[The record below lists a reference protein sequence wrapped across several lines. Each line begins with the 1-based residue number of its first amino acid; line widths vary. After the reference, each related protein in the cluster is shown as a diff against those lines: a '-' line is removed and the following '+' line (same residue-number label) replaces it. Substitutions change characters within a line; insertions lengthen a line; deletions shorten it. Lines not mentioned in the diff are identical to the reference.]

1 MKKLT
6 TNHKIVIG
14 LVAGGVL
21 AWFFL
26 RNKSSE
32 DKKST
37 ESLNSDKTPL
47 AKTREEKIE
56 YILDNLEATTTETQS
71 GFSGDR
77 FEFDPTIGYAIPIGK
92 VDVVG
97 AGEEMIISR
106 DGNFANEIYFN
117 VDGEPTDNPVEEAV
131 ALLNELSDEEL
142 NIVYA
147 CVVAKKKDPNLN
159 VSELVAEMPIEE
171 RKKGGLSSFLQKRMN
186 DVKSIKKS
194 PKWQSFWSKR
204 REDGS
209 KFMSMFRRNADRKRV
224 STKDVI
230 ESKCGRRPLF
240 GVGARR
246 WRACV
251 DELKNE
257 ESSSNIVGRVNRSKF
272 KNEVVNRGY

>member
-6 TNHKIVIG
+6 TNHKILIG

-26 RNKSSE
+26 RKKSSE
-32 DKKST
+32 DEKSSKT
-37 ESLNSDKTPL
+37 IDSDLTDL

-56 YILDNLEATTTETQS
+56 YILDNLEATASEIQS

-77 FEFDPTIGYAIPIGK
+77 FEFDPTIGYAIPLGK
-92 VDVVG
+92 VHEVG
-97 AGEEMIISR
+97 AGDEMIISR

-131 ALLNELSDEEL
+131 ALLSELSDEEL

-159 VSELVAEMPIEE
+159 VSEIIAEMPIEE
-171 RKKGGLSSFLQKRMN
+171 RRKGGLSSFLQQKMN
-186 DVKSIKKS
+186 DVKSVKKS

-209 KFMSMFRRNADRKRV
+209 KFMSMFRRNSNKKT
-224 STKDVI
+224 SPTSELI
-230 ESKCGRRPLF
+230 ESKCGKRPFL
-240 GVGARR
+240 GVGAKK
-246 WRACV
+246 WNTCV
-251 DELKNE
+251 AELKNE
-257 ESSSNIVGRVNRSKF
+257 TSSNIGGRVNRSNF
-272 KNEVVNRGY
+272 KNQVINRN